1 MVVRL
6 TGAVRRLALPAGVI
20 AALAAAAAG
29 YLLYR
34 TQVAPFATTVLRFD
48 GTSISMRYLLART
61 ASSAGHTPLHVL
73 QQISFEQLLAH
84 TAPYPPYGI
93 TIADGEVNAFLR
105 RAAGGTGTL
114 SDAEFDEWYRQQV
127 NESRMSAGEFR
138 DLVRIRLLR
147 DGMVAHL
154 RSRVPTVAE
163 QILLYRVVTDTGEEA
178 EAVRRRLLAGARP
191 QASEADVGWYPRPA
205 LGETLAEIVF
215 DRLQTGI
222 PSDPIRLRD
231 GRFAVLLVAERSP
244 ARPVDE
250 PVLAALRESAMQ
262 RWVEREIGNHSVS
275 FHGLRGDW
283 DSETNAWAMEQ
294 LARMRRTA
302 GGAAWSPFDPER

>member
-6 TGAVRRLALPAGVI
+6 TGMVRRLAVPAGVV
-20 AALAAAAAG
+20 AALTAAATG

-34 TQVAPFATTVLRFD
+34 TQVAPFVTTVLRFD

-61 ASSAGHTPLHVL
+61 ASSGGQAPLQML
-73 QQISFEQLLAH
+73 QQISFEQLIAH

-93 TIADGEVNAFLR
+93 RVSDGDVDAFLR
-105 RAAGGTGTL
+105 RAAGGAGML
-114 SDAEFDEWYRQQV
+114 SDGEFDEWYRQQV
-127 NESRMSAGEFR
+127 NESRLSAGELR
-138 DLVRIRLLR
+138 DLVRIRFLR

-154 RSRVPTVAE
+154 RARVPTVAD
-163 QILLYRVVTDTGEEA
+163 QVLLYRVVTDTGDEA
-178 EAVRRRLLAGARP
+178 QAVRRRLLAGARP
-191 QASEADVGWYPRPA
+191 QGSEADVGWYPRLA

-215 DRLQTGI
+215 DRLQTGV

-231 GRFAVLLVAERSP
+231 GRFAVLLVAERAP
-244 ARPVDE
+244 ARAVDG
-250 PVLAALRESAMQ
+250 PILAALRESAMQ

-283 DSETNAWAMEQ
+283 DSETNAWAMKQ
-294 LARMRRTA
+294 LVRMRRTA